1 MKKFSANNLIKKS
14 IYRSGLSIL
23 LPAFLLVF
31 ASFPSISAAQDSLR
45 DSLKS
50 KNSNSKKTNESKSR
64 NSSKPKTTRR
74 TSKKTPPRPKNN
86 LITVTFI
93 TNEPNVEIWL
103 NDKKYGET
111 NEEATLQK
119 KLAAGDY
126 SVSARNDSG
135 VIFPATQI
143 SVSPEQNTFKL
154 FEEKVPEAE
163 TTENV
168 GENKKSEEEIAK
180 ETTAQV
186 KLIFENYADPKKTDS
201 ISATDWDFVYKSAQS
216 GQLQGSSAVDVEA
229 QRWFASGQ
237 IELAAGN
244 FTKAFTA
251 FNKAAEFM
259 PNSGLLNYALGNA
272 HLANK
277 QPAEALKAY
286 QKALQ
291 LSPKMGMAYKKLGD
305 ANRILDKEKEAIAAY
320 KNAMQF
326 GYDNVETRFALAL
339 TLLKTK
345 ETEQAI
351 AHLLEVEKEKP
362 AAEVYLALGE
372 AFEKTKRDVSA
383 IENYQKAI
391 QASPASANAY
401 FKLGDVYFAQRE
413 YVKAKEAFEK
423 AVELDPEGK
432 VLNKAEAQKKL
443 REAAAKIK

>member
-1 MKKFSANNLIKKS
+1 MT
-14 IYRSGLSIL
+14 
-23 LPAFLLVF
+23 
-31 ASFPSISAAQDSLR
+31 AQDSLR

-50 KNSNSKKTNESKSR
+50 KNSTSKKTSESKSR
-64 NSSKPKTTRR
+64 NSSKPKTARR
-74 TSKKTPPRPKNN
+74 TSRKTLTRPKSN

-93 TNEPNVEIWL
+93 TNEPNVEVWL
-103 NDKKYGET
+103 NDKKSGET
-111 NEEATLQK
+111 NNEATLQK
-119 KLAAGDY
+119 RLAAGEY

-135 VIFPATQI
+135 VIFPSTQI
-143 SVSPEQNTFKL
+143 SVSAEQNIFKL
-154 FEEKVPEAE
+154 FEEKIPEIE

-168 GENKKSEEEIAK
+168 GETKKSEEEIAK

-201 ISATDWDFVYKSAQS
+201 VSASNWEFVYKSAPV
-216 GQLQGSSAVDVEA
+216 GQMQGTTAVDVEA

-237 IELAAGN
+237 MEFAAGN
-244 FTKAFTA
+244 FTKALMS
-251 FNKAAEFM
+251 FNKAMEFM
-259 PNSGLLNYALGNA
+259 PNSALLYYALGNT

-277 QPAEALKAY
+277 QTAEALKAY

-305 ANRILDKEKEAIAAY
+305 VNRILDKEKEAIAAY
-320 KNAMQF
+320 KNALRF

-345 ETEQAI
+345 DTEGAI

-391 QASPASANAY
+391 QASPASATAY

-432 VLNKAEAQKKL
+432 VLSKAEAQKKL